1 MLKVNSNEMFLLFFT
16 RKEPESV
23 AFVKEEFL
31 HKTIQKKEDV
41 FLDLTEN
48 FMKMEK
54 VVRNSMETC

>member
-23 AFVKEEFL
+23 VFVKEEFL

-54 VVRNSMETC
+54 VVRNSTETC

>member
-1 MLKVNSNEMFLLFFT
+1 MFLLFFT
-16 RKEPESV
+16 RKELESV
-23 AFVKEEFL
+23 VFVKEEFL

-54 VVRNSMETC
+54 VARNSMETC

>member
-1 MLKVNSNEMFLLFFT
+1 MFLLFFT

-23 AFVKEEFL
+23 VFVKEEFL

-54 VVRNSMETC
+54 VVRNSTETC